1 MFPSVHTSSRLRS
14 GAAHL
19 APWVF
24 ILGVALGVLIA
35 NRGWLA
41 GEAFRAPQRSEERDD
56 QNANWQRLTLPGA
69 RHAIAILRI
78 IDGDTFLGRVQLWPG
93 IEVTTRVRLR
103 GIDAPEMNASCA
115 QERRMAEESTEALK
129 KLLSAGEVTI
139 FNIGPDKYAGRIV
152 ADVSAGR
159 TVNVSAALL
168 ESGHARRYDGG
179 RREGWCPR

>member
-19 APWVF
+19 VPWIF
-24 ILGVALGVLIA
+24 ILGVALGLFIA
-35 NRGWLA
+35 SRGWLT
-41 GEAFRAPQRSEERDD
+41 GDAFRPSSRFEDRAD
-56 QNANWQRLTLPGA
+56 QDPAWQRLTLPGA

-103 GIDAPEMNASCA
+103 GVDAPEMNASCA
-115 QERRMAEESTEALK
+115 QERRLAEESTEALK

-139 FNIGPDKYAGRIV
+139 FNIGPDKYAGRVV

-159 TVNVSAALL
+159 IANVSGALL

-179 RREGWCPR
+179 RRESWCPR